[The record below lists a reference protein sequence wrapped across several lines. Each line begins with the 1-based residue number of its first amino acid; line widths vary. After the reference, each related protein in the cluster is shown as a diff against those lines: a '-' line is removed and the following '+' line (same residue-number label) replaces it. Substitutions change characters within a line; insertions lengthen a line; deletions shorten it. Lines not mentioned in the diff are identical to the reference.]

1 MTDPQIVCPNCSTSI
16 KLTESLAA
24 PLVAETKRRF
34 ERSLRPRKQQFGQRE
49 ARLRQAEQE
58 LAKSREAIDERVATQ
73 LRAERSKIAE
83 AEAKRARLALADEL
97 GQRDRRLAE
106 MQQILAANS
115 EKLAR
120 AQKAQADV
128 LRKERELEDARRE
141 VDLTIEKKVQESLVA
156 VRDKARLDAE
166 EALRGQGHRK
176 GNADRRHAAPDRGT
190 APQGRTGLSSNCRA
204 KCSRSNSRAFCAAA
218 SRAT

>member
-34 ERSLRPRKQQFGQRE
+34 ERQLADKEEQFGQRE
-49 ARLRQAEQE
+49 ARLKQAEQE

-73 LRAERSKIAE
+73 LKTERSKIAE

-97 GQRDRRLAE
+97 GERDQRLAE
-106 MQQILAANS
+106 MKEILAANS
-115 EKLAR
+115 EKLAS

-128 LRKERELEDARRE
+128 LRKERELDDARRE
-141 VDLTIEKKVQESLVA
+141 MELTVEKKVQDSLVA
-156 VRDKARLDAE
+156 VRDKALLDAE
-166 EALRGQGHRK
+166 EALRSK
-176 GNADRRHAAPDRGT
+176 VT
-190 APQGRTGLSSNCRA
+190 
-204 KCSRSNSRAFCAAA
+204 
-218 SRAT
+218 